1 MFCPRVIPEH
11 MRSGE
16 QPKARKKIIPGSL
29 QGCRRRP
36 VDRQCTTQHENK
48 TARPS
53 AAAALIVGHGSQ
65 QSGRFGVGATPA
77 CALPRGCKWRRG
89 PGSVISLPT
98 PKRDQRA
105 APGFQIASAARSIP
119 SSRIPANLAVGR
131 AILPASQRGQR
142 GVDPSKGTARRR
154 APSLA
159 RPGLR

>member
-1 MFCPRVIPEH
+1 M
-11 MRSGE
+11 
-16 QPKARKKIIPGSL
+16 IPGSL

-77 CALPRGCKWRRG
+77 CALPRGCKWRRARADHPANLNIG
-89 PGSVISLPT
+89 PGRVTSLPT

-105 APGFQIASAARSIP
+105 ASIP
-119 SSRIPANLAVGR
+119 
-131 AILPASQRGQR
+131 QR
-142 GVDPSKGTARRR
+142 PARRR

-159 RPGLR
+159 RSRPADKILRLSRQQSDQLATDFLLWTAGNAKGPWTRGRAVCPRLA